1 MRIEQLKL
9 RMQNLGVQIILKSEA
24 NFDNSEADRII
35 KRQIIRCSTSVGA
48 NYRAATRGKSGKDF
62 INKMK
67 IVEEEA
73 DETMFWIE
81 VLNKIKKQKEI
92 TLFKDEYAEANELL
106 SIIVASIN
114 TARKSLRKK

>member
-1 MRIEQLKL
+1 MSIEQLKL
-9 RMQNLGVQIILKSEA
+9 RMQNLGGHIILKGGA
-24 NFDNSEADRII
+24 NFDDSEADRII

>member
-1 MRIEQLKL
+1 MSIEQLKL
-9 RMQNLGVQIILKSEA
+9 RMQNLGVNIILKSGA
-24 NFDNSEADRII
+24 SFDNSEADRII

-67 IVEEEA
+67 IIEEEA
-73 DETMFWIE
+73 DETMYWIE
-81 VLNKIKKQKEI
+81 VLNRTKKCKEI
-92 TLFKDEYAEANELL
+92 ILFKEEYAEANELL

>member
-9 RMQNLGVQIILKSEA
+9 RMQNLGVHIILKGGE
-24 NFDNSEADRII
+24 NFDDSEADRII